1 MLLRF
6 LNAYLLKGALFA
18 IIGVVLF
25 GVADSEQIAGLLAV
39 FIGLRLIL
47 LLFEAFQKP
56 ISEESWADRTVKLVR
71 NFSALSPEERSAFA
85 AAWELP
91 ENATAHDLAHAEIQQ
106 LRARALPPRSRWE
119 LLADAAGV
127 LAFAVLIPLDIG
139 LATESFFSLNRSFE
153 FAEVAVLA
161 TCLLLYG
168 LPQFRVL
175 VFRSATVR
183 TLWWSGPFFPALLVL
198 GLLVVTKHPY
208 LNPLN
213 PEHHRLA
220 AERVAAIMHAGN
232 NVVAASH
239 VDWVFR
245 YAQDLEA
252 KGDKTGALEWYRTGL
267 ELDSNREDIRIK
279 AKALESAAGKAG
291 SSSVSAANVPDPYS
305 PLWPENFSFPEVA
318 TCRLDD
324 SLHELNKG
332 TVVLVP
338 VGPVPDVLL
347 ACIAYVIQHELGL
360 PVIAADAPIPL
371 TKSTRTHGLLVG
383 EQWNVDELGRAFFEL
398 YPTLPINRIKYVLV
412 MQNDIYQTGTNFV
425 FSASYSWGAIIS
437 AARFISMGPD
447 DEHILART
455 SKQALCALLKS
466 FALPASSDRDCVT
479 SYVRSLEKFDQKGNR
494 PNAHTL
500 ALFEKA
506 RAQWEA
512 ETAAR
517 PVINES
523 TMEDIHEQLERL
535 AAPQN

>member
-1 MLLRF
+1 MLLRL

-18 IIGVVLF
+18 FIAVILF
-25 GVADSEQIAGLLAV
+25 GVVSTEQVAGLLAV

-47 LLFEAFQKP
+47 LLIEAFQKP
-56 ISEESWADRTVKLVR
+56 ISEESWAERTAKLIES
-71 NFSALSPEERSAFA
+71 FGALSPEERSAYA
-85 AAWELP
+85 AAWKLP
-91 ENATAHDLAHAEIQQ
+91 ENATAEGLARAETQQ
-106 LRARALPPRSRWE
+106 LRARSVPQRSRWE

-127 LAFAVLIPLDIG
+127 LAFTALIPLDVG

-153 FAEVAVLA
+153 LAEIAVLA

-175 VFRSATVR
+175 AFRSARVR
-183 TLWWSGPFFPALLVL
+183 TLWWSVPFFPALLVL
-198 GLLVVTKHPY
+198 GLLVVAKHPY

-213 PEHHRLA
+213 PEHRRLA

-239 VDWVFR
+239 VNWVFR

-252 KGDKTGALEWYRTGL
+252 KGEKDKAIAWYRTGL
-267 ELDSNREDIRIK
+267 ELDSNRQDMRLRL
-279 AKALESAAGKAG
+279 KALESTSGESSTSTAATTDTI
-291 SSSVSAANVPDPYS
+291 DPYA
-305 PLWPENFSFPEVA
+305 PLWPASFSFPEVP
-318 TCRLDD
+318 TGRLDE
-324 SLHELNKG
+324 SLQQLSKG

-347 ACIAYVIQHELGL
+347 ASIAYVIQHELGL

-371 TKSTRTHGLLVG
+371 TKATRTHGLLVG

-412 MQNDIYQTGTNFV
+412 TQNDIYQTGTNFV

-437 AARFISMGPD
+437 AARFIAIGPD
-447 DEHILART
+447 DDHILSRT

-479 SYVRSLEKFDQKGNR
+479 SYTRSLTEFDQKGNR
-494 PNAHTL
+494 PNARTL
-500 ALFEKA
+500 ALFQKA

-512 ETAAR
+512 ETAPR
-517 PVINES
+517 TEINES
-523 TMEDIHEQLERL
+523 TMQDIHEQLERL